1 MPQSLQLRSRDK
13 SRDTRDKP
21 RAGRERPADETRA
34 GRDGAADSAILEFQW
49 PSAAIVNA
57 PIPRSARGVV
67 WVVTSMVAAI
77 IALFAV
83 LPVDRVVTASGIV
96 ASRDSTIV
104 VQPLETAIVRSID
117 VRDGQVVKVG
127 QLLAQLD
134 PTFAAASLDA
144 LSVQVASLAAEVAR
158 LEAEIAGKPFAYAG
172 SDPHLLL
179 QASIYTHR
187 KAELDLKMEYYKQKI
202 DELRT
207 IIARSRHDAAG
218 YRERLA
224 AAQTLEQM
232 RQDLE
237 RRQIGSRVNTLA
249 ANDTRAEMTRALGN
263 AELTA
268 ESGERDLAARISER
282 DGYSQNWHA
291 TVSLSL
297 SEARRKLND
306 AREELNKA
314 TLRRRLVELKAE
326 RDAIVMSVAKVS
338 VGSVLQSGQQFLT
351 LVPLN
356 APVDVEANLSGQ
368 YSGFV
373 HVGAP
378 AAIKF
383 NTFPFAQYG
392 MADGTVRVI
401 SPSSFTSQD
410 EQRNPTSAAPVA
422 PSNVEPFY
430 RVRISVDHLALR
442 NVPDD
447 FRVVPG
453 MPVTVDIKV
462 GERTVFQYLVGSV
475 LPVVKE
481 GMREP

>member
-1 MPQSLQLRSRDK
+1 MPQSLQLLSRDK
-13 SRDTRDKP
+13 PGARREKTPDGR
-21 RAGRERPADETRA
+21 RAK
-34 GRDGAADSAILEFQW
+34 RDGGGADSAILEFQW

-67 WVVTSMVAAI
+67 WIVSSMVAAI
-77 IALFAV
+77 IAIFVV
-83 LPVDRVVTASGIV
+83 LPIDRVVTATGIV

-117 VRDGQVVKVG
+117 VRDGQVVKAG
-127 QLLAQLD
+127 QVLAQLD
-134 PTFAAASLDA
+134 PTFATANLDA
-144 LSVQVASLAAEVAR
+144 LSVQVASMAAEVGR

-172 SDPHLLL
+172 SDPHLIL
-179 QASIYTHR
+179 QASIYAHR
-187 KAELDLKMEYYKQKI
+187 KAEFDLKMEYYKQKI
-202 DELRT
+202 DELGA
-207 IIARSRHDAAG
+207 IIARSRLDANG

-249 ANDTRAEMTRALGN
+249 ANDSRAEMTRALGN

-268 ESGERDLAARISER
+268 ESSERDLSARVSER
-282 DGYSQNWHA
+282 DGYAQNWRA
-291 TVSLSL
+291 TVSQAL

-314 TLRRRLVELKAE
+314 TLRRQLVELKADK
-326 RDAIVMSVAKVS
+326 DAIVMSVAKVS

-356 APVDVEANLSGQ
+356 APVDIEANVSGQ

-373 HVGAP
+373 RVGAP
-378 AAIKF
+378 VAIKF

-392 MADGTVRVI
+392 MAEGTVRVI

-410 EQRNPTSAAPVA
+410 EQRNPTSAVPVA

-430 RVRISVDHLALR
+430 RVRISVDQLALR

-447 FRVVPG
+447 FRMIPG
-453 MPVTVDIKV
+453 MPVTLDIKV
-462 GERTVFQYLVGSV
+462 GERTVFEYLVGAV

>member
-1 MPQSLQLRSRDK
+1 
-13 SRDTRDKP
+13 
-21 RAGRERPADETRA
+21 
-34 GRDGAADSAILEFQW
+34 
-49 PSAAIVNA
+49 
-57 PIPRSARGVV
+57 
-67 WVVTSMVAAI
+67 MVAAI
-77 IALFAV
+77 IAIFVV
-83 LPVDRVVTASGIV
+83 LPVDRVVTATGIV
-96 ASRDSTIV
+96 ASRESTIV

-117 VRDGQVVKVG
+117 VRDGQVVKAG
-127 QLLAQLD
+127 QMLAQLD
-134 PTFAAASLDA
+134 PTFATANLDA

-172 SDPHLLL
+172 SDPHLIL
-179 QASIYTHR
+179 QASIYAHR
-187 KAELDLKMEYYKQKI
+187 KAEFDLKMEYYKQKI
-202 DELRT
+202 DELGA
-207 IIARSRHDAAG
+207 IIARSKLDASG

-249 ANDTRAEMTRALGN
+249 ANDSRAEMTRALGN

-268 ESGERDLAARISER
+268 ESSERDLAARVSER
-282 DGYSQNWHA
+282 DGYAQNWHA
-291 TVSLSL
+291 TVSQAL

-314 TLRRRLVELKAE
+314 TLRRQLVELKAE
-326 RDAIVMSVAKVS
+326 KDAIVMSVAKVS

-356 APVDVEANLSGQ
+356 APVDIEANVSGQ

-373 HVGAP
+373 RVGAP
-378 AAIKF
+378 VAIKF

-392 MADGTVRVI
+392 MAEGTVRVI

-410 EQRNPTSAAPVA
+410 EQRNPTSAVPVA

-430 RVRISVDHLALR
+430 RVRISVDQLALR

-447 FRVVPG
+447 FRMIPG
-453 MPVTVDIKV
+453 MPVTLDIKV
-462 GERTVFQYLVGSV
+462 GERTVFEYLVGSV

>member
-1 MPQSLQLRSRDK
+1 MPPSLQLLSRDK
-13 SRDTRDKP
+13 
-21 RAGRERPADETRA
+21 RPAADKRPA
-34 GRDGAADSAILEFQW
+34 GRDAGGADSAILEFQW

-57 PIPRSARGVV
+57 PIPRSARGIV
-67 WVVTSMVAAI
+67 WIVTSMVAAI
-77 IALFAV
+77 IGIFAV
-83 LPVDRVVTASGIV
+83 LPIDRVVTATGIV

-117 VRDGQVVKVG
+117 VRDGQVVKAG

-144 LSVQVASLAAEVAR
+144 LSVQVASLAAEVGR
-158 LEAEIAGKPFAYAG
+158 LEAELADKPFTYVG
-172 SDPHLLL
+172 SDLHLSL
-179 QASIYTHR
+179 QASIYSHR
-187 KAELDLKMEYYKQKI
+187 KAEFDLKMEYFKQKI
-202 DELRT
+202 DELSA
-207 IIARSRHDAAG
+207 IIARSKLDAQG
-218 YRERLA
+218 YRERLL

-268 ESGERDLAARISER
+268 QGSERDLASKVSER
-282 DGYSQNWHA
+282 DGFSQNWHA
-291 TVSLSL
+291 TVSQNL
-297 SEARRKLND
+297 SESRRKLND

-314 TLRRRLVELKAE
+314 TLRRKLVELRAE
-326 RDAIVMSVAKVS
+326 KDAIVMSVAKVS
-338 VGSVLQSGQQFLT
+338 VGSVLQSGQQLIT

-356 APVDVEANLSGQ
+356 APVDVEANISGQ

-373 HVGAP
+373 RVGAP
-378 AAIKF
+378 TVIKF

-392 MADGTVRVI
+392 MAEGTVRVI

-410 EQRNPTSAAPVA
+410 EQRNPTSAVPVA

-447 FRVVPG
+447 FRMIPG

-462 GERTVFQYLVGSV
+462 GERTVFEYLVGTV
-475 LPVVKE
+475 LPVVRE